1 MSFSGFNHFAHGRNH
16 SALPYILK
24 VKKMFCYTYLVS
36 RIPIVLTMLNQM
48 AERLRIY
55 FMKFA
60 VLPSFTSTPSN
71 LTVREDSE
79 AIFLCAATGN
89 PTPTITWMKD
99 GKTVAQGNEL
109 RFTAKRNQ
117 SGEYRCS
124 ADNGL
129 GVNITASASID
140 VQCKL
145 T

>member
-1 MSFSGFNHFAHGRNH
+1 
-16 SALPYILK
+16 
-24 VKKMFCYTYLVS
+24 MFRYTYLVT
-36 RIPIVLTMLNQM
+36 RILIVMTMLNQM
-48 AERLRIY
+48 AELLLIY
-55 FMKFA
+55 FVKFA
-60 VLPSFTSTPSN
+60 VLPSFTSKPSD
-71 LTVREDSE
+71 LTVREGSE

-99 GKTVAQGNEL
+99 GKTVGLGDEL
-109 RFTAKRNQ
+109 RFSAKRNQ

-129 GVNITASASID
+129 GVNITASASLD

>member
-1 MSFSGFNHFAHGRNH
+1 MVE
-16 SALPYILK
+16 L
-24 VKKMFCYTYLVS
+24 
-36 RIPIVLTMLNQM
+36 
-48 AERLRIY
+48 LRIY
-55 FMKFA
+55 FVKFA
-60 VLPSFTSTPSN
+60 VLPRFTSIPSN

-79 AIFLCAATGN
+79 AIFLCTATGN

-99 GKTVAQGNEL
+99 GKTVAQGDEL

>member
-1 MSFSGFNHFAHGRNH
+1 
-16 SALPYILK
+16 
-24 VKKMFCYTYLVS
+24 
-36 RIPIVLTMLNQM
+36 MLNQM

-60 VLPSFTSTPSN
+60 VLPSFTSTPSH

-79 AIFLCAATGN
+79 AIFLCTATGN
-89 PTPTITWMKD
+89 PTPTIKWMKD
-99 GKTVAQGNEL
+99 GKIVGQGDEL
-109 RFTAKRNQ
+109 RFSAKRNQ

-129 GVNITASASID
+129 GLNITAIASLD
-140 VQCKL
+140 VQCKF